1 MQIKPHEAHHI
12 AVLAG
17 QGETA
22 KLKEAVNELAQ
33 RETASPAGIL
43 IACKDDFQQTAAH
56 IAAKSGQTSNYSL
69 PFHHSHGE
77 LQLTTSGKESILTL
91 AELLESDD
99 KKSTYFNMANRF
111 TGDRP
116 VHTAM
121 RHGYLDVLKALVSNG
136 ADPTAKNRFGDMV
149 VDYPGDYEPE
159 EVQRV
164 VEEYRDKMDKAEG

>member
-56 IAAKSGQTSNYSL
+56 IAAKSGQT
-69 PFHHSHGE
+69 
-77 LQLTTSGKESILTL
+77 KSILTL

-164 VEEYRDKMDKAEG
+164 VEEYRDKMDKARG

>member
-1 MQIKPHEAHHI
+1 MHIKPQEAHHI

-22 KLKEAVNELAQ
+22 KLKAAVKDLAE
-33 RETASPAGIL
+33 RESTSPGDVL

-56 IAAKSGQTSNYSL
+56 IAAKSGQT
-69 PFHHSHGE
+69 
-77 LQLTTSGKESILTL
+77 KSILAL
-91 AELLESDD
+91 AEILATDD
-99 KKSTYFNMANRF
+99 NKTTYFNMANRF

-121 RHGYLDVLKALVSNG
+121 RRGYLDTLKALVSNG
-136 ADPTAKNRFGDMV
+136 ADPTVKNRFGDMV

-164 VEEYRDKMDKAEG
+164 VEEYKDRMDKAAP